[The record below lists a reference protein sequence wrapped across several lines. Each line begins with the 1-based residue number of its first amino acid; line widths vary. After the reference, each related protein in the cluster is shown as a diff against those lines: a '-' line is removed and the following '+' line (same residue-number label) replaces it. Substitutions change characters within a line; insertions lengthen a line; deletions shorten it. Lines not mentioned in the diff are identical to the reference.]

1 MVLNSPYLVPMTR
14 EPRLVQAPA
23 GLPRGSVEIALS
35 RIPIPVPR
43 PGGTLSGQVEP
54 FTASAFTTPA
64 KAAEAT
70 DAMPLRPSVPI
81 PVPRPEI

>member
-14 EPRLVQAPA
+14 KPRLVQAPYGMPPA
-23 GLPRGSVEIALS
+23 SVDIALS
-35 RIPIPVPR
+35 RIPVPVPR

-54 FTASAFTTPA
+54 FAASAFTAPA
-64 KAAEAT
+64 NAAE
-70 DAMPLRPSVPI
+70 MLPLRPGVPV